1 MKKTILLTVLLCCA
15 GASAPVHAQGNAA
28 VQIELDQ
35 ARTTHAAAGTG
46 QSVEQILTELK
57 AANAALLEKQ
67 KATLQRLEQLEKQ
80 AEQLRIF
87 SKRS

>member
-1 MKKTILLTVLLCCA
+1 MKKTILLTVLFCCA
-15 GASAPVHAQGNAA
+15 GAWAPVHAQGNAA

-35 ARTTHAAAGTG
+35 VRTEAAQTG
-46 QSVEQILTELK
+46 QSVEQILTQLR
-57 AANAALLEKQ
+57 ATNAALLEKQ
-67 KATLQRLEQLEKQ
+67 KATLQRLEHLEKQ